1 MEFSNPEL
9 NMVNLPKAEDASLIP
24 VDEQYYTVI
33 LYNKILIWF
42 ILFII
47 LLVVMIL
54 IDDFHSFTAA
64 GISIAIFSLLGFLS
78 FRLSYLS
85 FKNTAFAVREHDI
98 LFQTG
103 WLIKSLHV
111 CPFNRIQ
118 HCSVDAGVFE
128 RNLGIA
134 KLKIYSAGGSD
145 TDIVIPGLQ
154 LQEAQALR
162 ELIISK
168 GHAE

>member
-9 NMVNLPKAEDASLIP
+9 NMANLPRAEEAGLLP
-24 VDEQYYTVI
+24 VDERYYTVL
-33 LYNKILIWF
+33 LYNNVLIWSIF
-42 ILFII
+42 FFI
-47 LLVVMIL
+47 LLVIMVINEE
-54 IDDFHSFTAA
+54 FHSYVAA
-64 GISIAIFSLLGFLS
+64 GITFSIYSLLCFLS
-78 FRLSYLS
+78 FRLNYLS
-85 FKNTAFAVREHDI
+85 FKNTAFAVREYDI
-98 LFQTG
+98 LYQKG

-111 CPFNRIQ
+111 CPFIRIQ

-134 KLKIYSAGGSD
+134 KLKIYSSGGNN
-145 TDIVIPGLQ
+145 TDIVIPGLK
-154 LQEAQALR
+154 LEEAQALR

>member
-9 NMVNLPKAEDASLIP
+9 NLADLPKAEDTGLIP
-24 VDEQYYTVI
+24 VDERYYTVI
-33 LYNKILIWF
+33 LYNKVLIWF
-42 ILFII
+42 ILFFC
-47 LLVVMIL
+47 LLVIMIL
-54 IDDFHSFTAA
+54 NDEFHSYAAA
-64 GISIAIFSLLGFLS
+64 GITILIYSLLAFLS

-85 FKNTAFAVREHDI
+85 FKNNAFAVREHDI
-98 LFQTG
+98 LFQKG

-111 CPFNRIQ
+111 CPFVRIQ

-134 KLKIYSAGGSD
+134 KLKIYSSGGNN
-145 TDIVIPGLQ
+145 TDIVIPGLR
-154 LQEAQALR
+154 LEEAQALR

-168 GHAE
+168 SHAE